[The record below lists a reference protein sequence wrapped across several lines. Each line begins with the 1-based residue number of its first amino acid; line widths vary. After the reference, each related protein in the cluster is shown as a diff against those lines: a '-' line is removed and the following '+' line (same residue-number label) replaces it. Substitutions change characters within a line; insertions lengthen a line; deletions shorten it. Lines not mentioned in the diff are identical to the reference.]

1 MEYRPRSL
9 GALESLTI
17 LLIDFLPQ
25 KQKQKLNN
33 FEKNKKK
40 MEDGNSL
47 SFMYP
52 PVHKRTQLKIFR
64 YGKRIFGDGVKDI
77 FTSSRKVRKCLVII
91 CWFVSIFY

>member
-40 MEDGNSL
+40 WGTEIFCLSCTLRYIRGHNSKY
-47 SFMYP
+47 F
-52 PVHKRTQLKIFR
+52 VTENEF
-64 YGKRIFGDGVKDI
+64 
-77 FTSSRKVRKCLVII
+77 LVT
-91 CWFVSIFY
+91 V